1 MQGIIIQGPTNYA
14 SQVANIYEGMNNVV
28 WSTWIDE
35 PKENI
40 DLIKSKGIEVIQI
53 AKPNTPG
60 HLNINFQTL
69 STWAGV
75 EYLKNKGVVEALKI
89 RGDLKPNNIK
99 LLLDILK
106 NKPLSFLAICKP
118 NARPLY
124 YELEYIHTSFDFP
137 VDLFLY
143 GNLDNLEKCFNF
155 QVEENTP
162 IPPESLIAYSYF
174 SNSGLKFDLSYEAFI
189 NNGIL
194 FFMKECLENNIEVEW
209 LKNNI
214 NLIEYH
220 SDLNL
225 YNY

>member
-14 SQVANIYEGMNNVV
+14 SQVVSIYEDIDNVV

-53 AKPNTPG
+53 NKPNTPG
-60 HLNINFQTL
+60 YLNINFQTS
-69 STWAGV
+69 STWAGI
-75 EYLKNKGVVEALKI
+75 EYLKNRGINEALKI
-89 RGDLKPNNIK
+89 RGDLKSNNIK
-99 LLLDILK
+99 LLLALLK

-118 NARPLY
+118 NVRPLY
-124 YELEYIHTSFDFP
+124 YELEYIHNSFDFP

-143 GNLDNLEKCFNF
+143 GNLNKLEKCFNF
-155 QVEENTP
+155 QIEENLT
-162 IPPESLIAYSYF
+162 IPPESLIAYNYF
-174 SNSGLKFDLSYEAFI
+174 SNLNLKFNLSYDTFI
-189 NNGIL
+189 NNGIS

-214 NLIEYH
+214 KLVKYH